1 VGRNKSNRSNK
12 ISSNGNRKNSRNCN
26 SSDNINR
33 NRRSNDNRSSN
44 RKRQNNRMAIVH
56 VAFKSS
62 STAPPA
68 AAHAQYIA
76 REGQY
81 QQRGGVELVE
91 SGNMPEFA
99 QADPHSFWVAADAHE
114 RANGRTYTELQIALP
129 RELDP
134 AQRQELARDV
144 TRELLGDRFA
154 YTLAV
159 HSPLAKD
166 NIDQPHMHLMFSERV
181 VDSNTQSLSEDRF
194 FKRNGAKKDPE
205 WNARDKPMEVRE
217 KWVEMMNA
225 AMERHGQEQ
234 RLDARS
240 WANQGRDDLASLR
253 EEKTLQGNGPEA
265 LERHREIDQLRM
277 ERAELPPPHLGRAAA
292 IEHLEQKAEQQ
303 IAQVQAR
310 EARELSRLDKL
321 IAAAREFAHEVKDRT
336 VAFAKDIAHD
346 IRERAGSLFG
356 NSPQEELA
364 KAGPEKDQAQDQ
376 ARSPSPEM
384 QARLDELLGGFHRRM
399 EAQQSVEA
407 RLSDFGNRM
416 ETKQQEQAQALA
428 RQQQEQALK
437 LAQEQTK
444 AKEPEEKQERSRGLG
459 IGR

>member
-1 VGRNKSNRSNK
+1 LFHKLRAPAVGRGKSNR
-12 ISSNGNRKNSRNCN
+12 NGKNSCDDNRRTNRKGKN
-26 SSDNINR
+26 
-33 NRRSNDNRSSN
+33 
-44 RKRQNNRMAIVH
+44 KRMAIVH

-91 SGNMPEFA
+91 SGNMPQFA

-134 AQRQELARDV
+134 AQRQELAREA

-159 HSPLAKD
+159 HAPLAKD

-181 VDSNTQSLSEDRF
+181 VDSNTQLLSGDRF

-234 RLDARS
+234 RFDARS

-253 EEKTLQGNGPEA
+253 EEKTLRGDGPEA
-265 LERHREIDQLRM
+265 IERHREIDQLRM

-292 IEHLEQKAEQQ
+292 LEHLEQKAEQK

-310 EARELSRLDKL
+310 EAQELSRLDKL

-336 VAFAKDIAHD
+336 VAFAKDIK
-346 IRERAGSLFG
+346 ERAGSLFG
-356 NSPQEELA
+356 NPTQEEQG
-364 KAGPEKDQAQDQ
+364 KAGPDKDLAQ
-376 ARSPSPEM
+376 ARPPTPEM

-399 EAQQSVEA
+399 EAQQSIEA

-416 ETKQQEQAQALA
+416 ETKQQEQAQALV

-444 AKEPEEKQERSRGLG
+444 AKEPEEKQEHSRGFG

>member
-1 VGRNKSNRSNK
+1 VGSGKINRNDK
-12 ISSNGNRKNSRNCN
+12 ISSSGNGKNSRNCN
-26 SSDNINR
+26 GNNNISR
-33 NRRSNDNRSSN
+33 NCRSNDNRNRN
-44 RKRQNNRMAIVH
+44 RKGRNNCMAIVH
-56 VAFKSS
+56 VSYKSS

-134 AQRQELARDV
+134 AQRQELAREA

-159 HSPLAKD
+159 HAPLAKD

-181 VDSNTQSLSEDRF
+181 VDSNTQSLPEDRF

-205 WNARDKPMEVRE
+205 WNAREKPMEVRE
-217 KWVEMMNA
+217 KWVEMMNS

-253 EEKTLQGNGPEA
+253 EEKTLQGDGPEA
-265 LERHREIDQLRM
+265 LERHREIDQLRT

-292 IEHLEQKAEQQ
+292 IEYLEQRAEQN

-310 EARELSRLDKL
+310 EAQELSRLDKL

-336 VAFAKDIAHD
+336 VAFAKDIK
-346 IRERAGSLFG
+346 ERAGSLFG
-356 NSPQEELA
+356 TSPQEEQA
-364 KAGPEKDQAQDQ
+364 KAGPEKDQAQEQ
-376 ARSPSPEM
+376 ARPPTPEM

-399 EAQQSVEA
+399 EAQQSVET

-416 ETKQQEQAQALA
+416 DAKQQEQAKALA

-437 LAQEQTK
+437 QSQEQTK
-444 AKEPEEKQERSRGLG
+444 AKEPEEKHEHSRGFGFG

>member
-1 VGRNKSNRSNK
+1 VGRSKSSRNNKL
-12 ISSNGNRKNSRNCN
+12 SSNDNRKNSRNCN
-26 SSDNINR
+26 GSNNISR
-33 NRRSNDNRSSN
+33 NYRSNDNSRRN
-44 RKRQNNRMAIVH
+44 RKGNLNRMAIVH
-56 VAFKSS
+56 VSFKSS

-134 AQRQELARDV
+134 VQRQELARDV

-159 HSPLAKD
+159 HAPLAKD

-253 EEKTLQGNGPEA
+253 EGKTLQGDGPEA

-277 ERAELPPPHLGRAAA
+277 ERAELPPPHLDRAAA
-292 IEHLEQKAEQQ
+292 IEHLEQKAEQK

-310 EARELSRLDKL
+310 EAQELSRLDKL
-321 IAAAREFAHEVKDRT
+321 IAAAKEFAHEVKDRT
-336 VAFAKDIAHD
+336 VAFAKDIK
-346 IRERAGSLFG
+346 ERAGSLFG
-356 NSPQEELA
+356 NAPQEEQA
-364 KAGPEKDQAQDQ
+364 KAAPEKDQAQEQ
-376 ARSPSPEM
+376 ARPPTPEM

-407 RLSDFGNRM
+407 KLADFGNRM
-416 ETKQQEQAQALA
+416 DTRLQQEQAQVLA

-437 LAQEQTK
+437 QQQEQTK
-444 AKEPEEKQERSRGLG
+444 TKEPEIEREHSRGFG

>member
-1 VGRNKSNRSNK
+1 VGRDKSNRNSKNNR
-12 ISSNGNRKNSRNCN
+12 NG
-26 SSDNINR
+26 
-33 NRRSNDNRSSN
+33 NRRSN
-44 RKRQNNRMAIVH
+44 RKGKNNRMAIVH

-81 QQRGGVELVE
+81 QERGGVELVE

-134 AQRQELARDV
+134 AQRQELAKDV

-225 AMERHGQEQ
+225 AMERHGHIHDPEQ

-240 WANQGRDDLASLR
+240 WADQGRPDLAELR
-253 EEKTLQGNGPEA
+253 EEKTLRGDGPEA
-265 LERHREIDQLRM
+265 MERNREIDGQRAQ
-277 ERAELPPPHLGRAAA
+277 RAELPAPHLSADKV
-292 IEHLEQKAEQQ
+292 IELWERGAEQQ
-303 IAQVQAR
+303 IAQVQER

-321 IAAAREFAHEVKDRT
+321 IAAAREFAREVAHEIKDRT
-336 VAFAKDIAHD
+336 VAFAKDIK
-346 IRERAGSLFG
+346 ERAGSLFG
-356 NSPQEELA
+356 NTPQEEQA
-364 KAGPEKDQAQDQ
+364 KAAPEKDQAQEQ
-376 ARSPSPEM
+376 ARPPTPEM

-407 RLSDFGNRM
+407 KLADFGNRM
-416 ETKQQEQAQALA
+416 DTKLQQEQAQALA

-437 LAQEQTK
+437 QQQEQTK
-444 AKEPEEKQERSRGLG
+444 TKEPEIEREHSRGFG

>member
-1 VGRNKSNRSNK
+1 MGRNKSKNNSNRRRNA
-12 ISSNGNRKNSRNCN
+12 NRKNSRNGNDNNNN
-26 SSDNINR
+26 SR
-33 NRRSNDNRSSN
+33 NRRRNDNRSSN
-44 RKRQNNRMAIVH
+44 RKGKNNSMAIVH

-62 STAPPA
+62 SQAPPA

-76 REGQY
+76 RDGQY
-81 QQRGGVELVE
+81 QERGGLELVE

-129 RELDP
+129 RELIP
-134 AQRQELARDV
+134 AQRQELAREA

-181 VDSNTQSLSEDRF
+181 VDSNTQSLSEERF

-205 WNARDKPMEVRE
+205 WNAREKPMEVRE
-217 KWVEMMNA
+217 KWVEMMNS

-253 EEKTLQGNGPEA
+253 EEKTLQGDGSEA
-265 LERHREIDQLRM
+265 LQRHKEIDEQRRQ
-277 ERAELPPPHLGRAAA
+277 RAELPAPHLSQDKV
-292 IEHLEQKAEQQ
+292 IEHWEQAAEKQ

-310 EARELSRLDKL
+310 EAQELSRLDKL

-336 VAFAKDIAHD
+336 VAFAKDI
-346 IRERAGSLFG
+346 RERAGSLFG
-356 NSPQEELA
+356 NPPQEEQA
-364 KAGPEKDQAQDQ
+364 KAGKEQEQ
-376 ARSPSPEM
+376 ARPPTPEM

-399 EAQQSVEA
+399 EARESVEA

-416 ETKQQEQAQALA
+416 DAKQQEQAQALA

-437 LAQEQTK
+437 QSQEQTK
-444 AKEPEEKQERSRGLG
+444 TKEPEEHKHSHGFG

>member
-1 VGRNKSNRSNK
+1 VGINK
-12 ISSNGNRKNSRNCN
+12 
-26 SSDNINR
+26 INR
-33 NRRSNDNRSSN
+33 NNKNSGSNNRHSN
-44 RKRQNNRMAIVH
+44 RKGKNNHMAIVH

-62 STAPPA
+62 SQAPPA

-76 REGQY
+76 RDCQY
-81 QQRGGVELVE
+81 QERGGLELVE

-114 RANGRTYTELQIALP
+114 RVNGRTYTELQIALP

-134 AQRQELARDV
+134 AQRQELAREA

-159 HSPLAKD
+159 HAPLAKD

-253 EEKTLQGNGPEA
+253 EEKTLRGFGAEA
-265 LERHREIDQLRM
+265 MERHAEIDQLRM

-292 IEHLEQKAEQQ
+292 IEHLEQKAEQT

-310 EARELSRLDKL
+310 EAKELSRLDKL
-321 IAAAREFAHEVKDRT
+321 IAAAREFAYEVKDRT
-336 VAFAKDIAHD
+336 VAFAKDIAYD
-346 IRERAGSLFG
+346 IRDRAGSLFG
-356 NSPQEELA
+356 NAPQEEQA
-364 KAGPEKDQAQDQ
+364 KAGPEKDQAHEQ
-376 ARSPSPEM
+376 ARPPTPEM

-437 LAQEQTK
+437 QSQEQTK
-444 AKEPEEKQERSRGLG
+444 TKEPEEKQEHSRGFG

>member
-1 VGRNKSNRSNK
+1 
-12 ISSNGNRKNSRNCN
+12 
-26 SSDNINR
+26 
-33 NRRSNDNRSSN
+33 
-44 RKRQNNRMAIVH
+44 VH

-62 STAPPA
+62 SQAPPA
-68 AAHAQYIA
+68 AAHAHYIA
-76 REGQY
+76 RDGQY
-81 QQRGGVELVE
+81 IERGGVELVE

-134 AQRQELARDV
+134 AQRQELAREA

-205 WNARDKPMEVRE
+205 WNAREKPMEVRE
-217 KWVEMMNA
+217 KWVEMMNS
-225 AMERHGQEQ
+225 AMKRHGQEQ

-240 WANQGRDDLASLR
+240 WANQGREDLAELVEPKLLAGSEAEARQLHAHVDGLR
-253 EEKTLQGNGPEA
+253 EQ
-265 LERHREIDQLRM
+265 
-277 ERAELPPPHLGRAAA
+277 RAELPAPHLSQDKV
-292 IEHLEQKAEQQ
+292 IEHWEQAADKQ
-303 IAQVQAR
+303 IAQVQER
-310 EARELSRLDKL
+310 EAQELSRLDRL

-336 VAFAKDIAHD
+336 VAFAKDIK
-346 IRERAGSLFG
+346 ERAGSLFG
-356 NSPQEELA
+356 NPPQEEQA
-364 KAGPEKDQAQDQ
+364 KAGKEQEQ
-376 ARSPSPEM
+376 ARPPTPEM

-399 EAQQSVEA
+399 EAQQSVDA

-416 ETKQQEQAQALA
+416 DAKQQEQAEALA

-437 LAQEQTK
+437 QGQEQTK
-444 AKEPEEKQERSRGLG
+444 SKEPEVAQEHSHGFGLG